1 MTAMTMGMMNLNAKE
16 LAFITSELPSTMK
29 NRMPLAMENS
39 SQKTLA
45 KKFTTS
51 ANEFLYHHATEIVYH
66 MKRAP
71 RTKAR
76 SSYKRKLYT

>member
-39 SQKTLA
+39 SQRRNEKESAAA
-45 KKFTTS
+45 K
-51 ANEFLYHHATEIVYH
+51 
-66 MKRAP
+66 
-71 RTKAR
+71 
-76 SSYKRKLYT
+76 